1 MTVEYVVLGAILVV
15 MGAVQIWLRYG
26 PWAKEQ
32 REARGGQANSAD
44 CEDTVGAR
52 AAADEEETVGGR
64 VTAEEPIEAAAV
76 TAGRSAKVWN
86 TWTAILGPL
95 AIVFGLVLVVLGALG
110 Y

>member
-15 MGAVQIWLRYG
+15 MGAVQVWLRYG

-32 REARGGQANSAD
+32 REASSTAD
-44 CEDTVGAR
+44 EGRAGKADAAEYET
-52 AAADEEETVGGR
+52 AAADGP
-64 VTAEEPIEAAAV
+64 VTAEEPIEAATV
-76 TAGRSAKVWN
+76 TGARGAKVWT

-95 AIVFGLVLVVLGALG
+95 AIVFGLVLVILGALG